1 MLDDN
6 RIEDAIWDLL
16 SHLAGIENQLKLL
29 NENLVTKCDELQFE
43 LHEIDEDLLNLKVE
57 IHGRDTTE

>member
-1 MLDDN
+1 MLSDN

-16 SHLAGIENQLKLL
+16 NHLAGIENQLKLL

-43 LHEIDEDLLNLKVE
+43 LHEIDEDLLNLEVK
-57 IHGRDTTE
+57 IRGRDSTE